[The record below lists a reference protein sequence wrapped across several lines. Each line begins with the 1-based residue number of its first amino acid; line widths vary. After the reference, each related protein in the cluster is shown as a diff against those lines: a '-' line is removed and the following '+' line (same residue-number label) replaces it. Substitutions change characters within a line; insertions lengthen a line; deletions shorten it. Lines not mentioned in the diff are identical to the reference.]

1 MVVSTMSLI
10 SYLMASTVKGQV
22 DELEERVL
30 LLELE
35 VKDLRRTLNDYKLR

>member
-1 MVVSTMSLI
+1 MGLI
-10 SYLMASTVKGQV
+10 SYLMASSVKNQV

-35 VKDLRRTLNDYKLR
+35 VKDLKRKLNNNKLR